1 VARQPVADLRGRKT
15 WPEIVRGGW
24 QTYFANFR
32 ALFSIGLIT
41 APVQMLSGVAA
52 SRISD
57 SDTQRL
63 ATDGFAGVQA
73 LVTVIATAA
82 LIHAVNEIAEGRK
95 PEFGV
100 SIDAALSRF
109 FAVFTTNLLG
119 GLLALLSLLF
129 LPYFVVRWTFGA
141 QAVMIE
147 GKRNWAALD
156 ASSSIVKGYW
166 WRTLGI
172 VLVIVIISLG
182 PSVIAGPA
190 TLLPPLPSATILG
203 LVIALTIPFLVTA
216 QTLLYYDL
224 KARSAPHAA
233 TDGVPSAEPDL
244 PREGP

>member
-1 VARQPVADLRGRKT
+1 VARQPVANLRGRKS

-57 SDTQRL
+57 PDTQQL
-63 ATDGFAGVQA
+63 ATNSFTILQA

-95 PEFGV
+95 PEFGA

-109 FAVFTTNLLG
+109 FAVLTTNLLG
-119 GLLALLSLLF
+119 GVLAILSLIF
-129 LPYFVVRWTFGA
+129 APYFVVRWTFGA

-156 ASSSIVKGYW
+156 DSSSIVKGNW

-172 VLVIVIISLG
+172 MLVIVIVFVG
-182 PSVIAGPA
+182 PSIIAGPA
-190 TLLPPLPSATILG
+190 TLLPPLPAATILG
-203 LVIALTIPFLVTA
+203 LVIALTMPFLVTA

-224 KARSAPHAA
+224 KARNTPDVA
-233 TDGVPSAEPDL
+233 TDGVPPAEPDV